1 MPIGIRVS
9 FGNTGLLGIATSR
22 PAFSN
27 ETYWLILIT
36 TPFLCMYF
44 LYMRVKEYIN
54 YLNNHKN
61 AKQII
66 SKGKFKNLFIVGD
79 VGDDGNCLFYSLEY
93 LTTHDATDLRKQ
105 VCEYYKKFDTN
116 KEYPENSLKSQI
128 KFNLMYDNDDAN
140 GTLHSKN
147 ICTNLK
153 WAAVMDVVALAE
165 ILKINI
171 ILLSYVSDSK
181 GYITQEFIHKDTADT
196 VCIKYN
202 GRDHFQPLIPQFTAN
217 SLAKNSASPTPEKH
231 DYLNE
236 APDVSPETLKLLG
249 IKPTNNNQ
257 KSKHDYLAEAKDVS
271 PETLRQL
278 NRDSKK
284 TGMFKSVKRFFGR
297 GRKNKRTQRRKK

>member
-1 MPIGIRVS
+1 MH
-9 FGNTGLLGIATSR
+9 
-22 PAFSN
+22 
-27 ETYWLILIT
+27 
-36 TPFLCMYF
+36 
-44 LYMRVKEYIN
+44 VKEYIN

-66 SKGKFKNLFIVGD
+66 SKGKFKNLFVVGD

-93 LTTHDATDLRKQ
+93 LTTHDAADLRKR
-105 VCEYYKKFDTN
+105 VCEYYKKLDTE

-128 KFNLMYDNDDAN
+128 KYNLMYDNDDSN

-171 ILLSYVSDSK
+171 ILLSYVADSK
-181 GYITQEFIHKDTADT
+181 GYITQEFIYKDTADT

-202 GRDHFQPLIPQFTAN
+202 GRDHFQPLIPQFSAS

-231 DYLNE
+231 NYLDE

-249 IKPTNNNQ
+249 IRPTNNQ
-257 KSKHDYLAEAKDVS
+257 RSPLLPSGIKHDYLAEAKDVS

-278 NRDSKK
+278 NGESKK
-284 TGMFKSVKRFFGR
+284 KGVYKSIKRFFGR
-297 GRKNKRTQRRKK
+297 GKNRRTQRRNK